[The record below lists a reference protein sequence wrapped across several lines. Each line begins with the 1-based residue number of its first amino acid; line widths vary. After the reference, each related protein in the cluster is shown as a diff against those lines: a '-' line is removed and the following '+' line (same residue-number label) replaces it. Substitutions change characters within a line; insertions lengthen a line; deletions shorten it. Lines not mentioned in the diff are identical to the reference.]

1 MRCCALLATM
11 LTCPGLSAAPERCLA
26 MHGLMQRA
34 PCIRPQA
41 ALPDLVAAMPLSR
54 ASSAALDSSYAYA
67 TYIMHHAS
75 RITLGLNPPSFR
87 CSTGRNSTSMLHRH
101 TPRGILS
108 ELGLK
113 QDAVRNVYL
122 PAHPPRPSKAASSKS
137 GEGPGEDAGALKGV
151 PPVSE
156 LMRGWFGGGSKLLSQ
171 GSSAPAQASFVGS
184 STDPRKLQVC
194 CPTGQILIY
203 SPAL

>member
-1 MRCCALLATM
+1 M
-11 LTCPGLSAAPERCLA
+11 LS
-26 MHGLMQRA
+26 MYV
-34 PCIRPQA
+34 RP
-41 ALPDLVAAMPLSR
+41 V
-54 ASSAALDSSYAYA
+54 
-67 TYIMHHAS
+67 TH
-75 RITLGLNPPSFR
+75 
-87 CSTGRNSTSMLHRH
+87 
-101 TPRGILS
+101 RGILS

-122 PAHPPRPSKAASSKS
+122 PAHPPRPAKAA
-137 GEGPGEDAGALKGV
+137 GAQGDSLEQQQQQAAALDGV

-156 LMRGWFGGGSKLLSQ
+156 LMRGWFGGGSKMLSQ